1 MVSWDLRE
9 TGGET
14 VYQTDKPIAYRK
26 KNLNSD
32 NERKIEQYRPMC
44 SQEEYIAFM
53 TIDGNRNG

>member
-1 MVSWDLRE
+1 MVSWDLRG

-32 NERKIEQYRPMC
+32 NEGNIE
-44 SQEEYIAFM
+44 
-53 TIDGNRNG
+53 